1 MDLRQF
7 LSSSSVSPQK
17 ILKIV
22 LSVSVVLLFMW
33 LFMVSRMEY
42 TNTSE
47 PENPA
52 VQEART
58 DSLRSLLNQRDEEE
72 AVSRSDE
79 KSSNIFLNAF
89 TTFLILVTLLG
100 VVWFWS
106 RNNQTGDN
114 RKTREVDRHML
125 GQGAEM
131 KIVEVNEEI
140 WVLGVTSGSVNLL
153 HRYQKS
159 EWKEQLTKPDTDDRT
174 FHKIF
179 SSKT

>member
-22 LSVSVVLLFMW
+22 LSVSVVLLVMW

-42 TNTSE
+42 TNASE

-106 RNNQTGDN
+106 RNNQTG
-114 RKTREVDRHML
+114 
-125 GQGAEM
+125 
-131 KIVEVNEEI
+131 
-140 WVLGVTSGSVNLL
+140 
-153 HRYQKS
+153 
-159 EWKEQLTKPDTDDRT
+159 
-174 FHKIF
+174 
-179 SSKT
+179 